1 MSRWRR
7 ELGEGIVAPEA
18 RVVSPGR
25 LTTANSI
32 ALAMDEAEID
42 DRLIEDILDLL
53 NDALGG

>member
-1 MSRWRR
+1 
-7 ELGEGIVAPEA
+7 LGDGIVAPEA